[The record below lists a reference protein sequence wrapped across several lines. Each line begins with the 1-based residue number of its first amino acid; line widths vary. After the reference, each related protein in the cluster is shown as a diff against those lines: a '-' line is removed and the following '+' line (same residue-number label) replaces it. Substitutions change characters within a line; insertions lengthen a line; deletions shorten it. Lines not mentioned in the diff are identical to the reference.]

1 MPHLAEG
8 RVSKQINWNSSTW
21 DIGLFS
27 SKVNI
32 NHLSISVWI
41 HGYLLYTLGFNLI
54 LFFKNFVAQTV
65 IALVIARSFSRSF
78 VFLMYSYYYVL

>member
-54 LFFKNFVAQTV
+54 LFFTSILPSGSQNNPKQ
-65 IALVIARSFSRSF
+65 ALCKEIMKVSGVVCNAC
-78 VFLMYSYYYVL
+78 